1 MKKIS
6 IHIVKMLL
14 AVMLVSLW
22 SCEDFD
28 NEIGPILDAS
38 ELDYSV
44 VQDYT
49 IDEGG
54 NTVILTNY
62 TPQTIPVWDYGSGT
76 SRRAVDTIR
85 FAFAGTYTIN
95 FSAITE
101 GGVVEGQPVTITVT
115 ENNFNYVS
123 DPIWEMLTG
132 GVGNTKTWLLDV
144 DADGVSKYWNGPMF
158 FFGADIGYL
167 EEGGDWGDG
176 VHTTGCYGDDC
187 WTWDPDLPSIQGWGF
202 SGPADFGEMTFGL
215 VDGATLEVN
224 HLTLPS
230 YGQQSGNFYVNTTD
244 KTLSTTNATI
254 LHDAIYETC
263 VLDWNN
269 AKILSI
275 TEDAMQIGI
284 YRDCDPATLSFNFI
298 SKDYSDNWVP
308 EETGPEE
315 PTLPGNWEDIV
326 SEITTTAIT
335 WKLSEDTPLNWT
347 NLSGGFLNSWNSAA
361 DYPDWLGTPDP
372 AVYGDFSMTTDSS
385 DNSVVFVTPD
395 GTTTEG
401 TYALSSNGT
410 YSFSVPVPSFPV
422 ISWANFYADANN
434 ELRIVNLQTDSNGNV
449 TDMWLG
455 AVDNITEPTQYSA
468 FHLVPSSGGP
478 GGGGNTGTTIPVDNS
493 LIAYGDLETNGNVRI
508 EIYNDFGGTS
518 ANPPIDTSSM
528 VFNSL
533 EVTFT
538 ISGTGVSGNYDASIF
553 YATPSWNPSGNGAI
567 TNVTGDGTYTV
578 TYAPGANAD
587 GCLVFVIDIVGMA
600 NDITDMS
607 TVTATIDEIIIN

>member
-176 VHTTGCYGDDC
+176 VHTTGCYGEDC

-478 GGGGNTGTTIPVDNS
+478 GSGGDTSTSIPVDNS
-493 LIAYGDLETNGNVRI
+493 LINYGDIETNGNLRI
-508 EIYNDFGGTS
+508 EIYNDFGDTA